1 MSNLFNLSLDFFFFI
16 PMAISSIFRCS
27 IGLFFFNLSIQ
38 FSYRAVS
45 DEGLSCLFC
54 LNFVCFCAY
63 FMVSFRVF
71 YDFRFGA
78 LTLLFT
84 ASAVSPSWWFVSLC
98 ELSPFVMSSSSE
110 VTGVFGF
117 FFKGYVPWVERVSFS
132 AVFCFFP
139 ISSAFHTTEI
149 DHTPAW
155 HADLSFMF
163 TGVTFST
170 QGWTSAPC
178 HFLRLVG
185 SSIFWPP
192 FQEQGSLLRPWNV
205 RRSCPAPQSL
215 TGLSWV
221 SEPRLLNLSTPE
233 APIASD
239 SSHHPALD
247 FLFVSGTWDHP
258 CLSSST

>member
-1 MSNLFNLSLDFFFFI
+1 MLFRTRVSLVYF
-16 PMAISSIFRCS
+16 ASI
-27 IGLFFFNLSIQ
+27 LFVFVLTSWFLLECFMTSALE
-38 FSYRAVS
+38 RW
-45 DEGLSCLFC
+45 LSCLLRLLC
-54 LNFVCFCAY
+54 LPHG
-63 FMVSFRVF
+63 
-71 YDFRFGA
+71 D
-78 LTLLFT
+78 LFPY
-84 ASAVSPSWWFVSLC
+84 VNCHPLSWVHLQKWQGCL
-98 ELSPFVMSSSSE
+98 
-110 VTGVFGF
+110 GF

-155 HADLSFMF
+155 HADLSFRF

-215 TGLSWV
+215 TGLSWM
-221 SEPRLLNLSTPE
+221 SEPRLLNLSTSE